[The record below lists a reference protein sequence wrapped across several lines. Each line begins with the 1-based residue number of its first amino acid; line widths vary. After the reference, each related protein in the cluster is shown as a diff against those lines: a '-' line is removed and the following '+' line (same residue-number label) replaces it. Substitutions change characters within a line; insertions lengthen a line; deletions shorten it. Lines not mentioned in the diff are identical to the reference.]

1 MNLQSAAD
9 IVRWTF
15 ATETP
20 LAREPGRLIGRR
32 SVRSSIPIATL
43 RRTRGEPISRD
54 QIAADRRV
62 VGVECVRSPS
72 LGRSRAT
79 PRPRTITRSPKQSSA
94 VRAPPRRKR
103 SPARCTVSAQSVHSA
118 ARAVS
123 TAVRP
128 KQVWLPPNPAR
139 SMSGARLTPSVPL
152 QRLVAASLVGREVQS
167 RLLQRDR
174 LDETLVVAPVAPTIA
189 AEVGQELSAAVLD
202 DGHEGEFAASECRLH
217 RQRNTR

>member
-1 MNLQSAAD
+1 MSRLHRQPRSRSARTEFPGYRA
-9 IVRWTF
+9 IRAF
-15 ATETP
+15 GRQGGQYRSATEAG
-20 LAREPGRLIGRR
+20 LA
-32 SVRSSIPIATL
+32 AT
-43 RRTRGEPISRD
+43 
-54 QIAADRRV
+54 
-62 VGVECVRSPS
+62 
-72 LGRSRAT
+72 
-79 PRPRTITRSPKQSSA
+79 
-94 VRAPPRRKR
+94 
-103 SPARCTVSAQSVHSA
+103 
-118 ARAVS
+118 
-123 TAVRP
+123 
-128 KQVWLPPNPAR
+128 NPAR